1 MPTINVLD
9 KSVAELIAAGEVIE
23 RPASVIKELVE
34 NAIDAGAD
42 HVTVEIKN
50 GGITFMRVTDNGC
63 GIAFEEIPTAFL
75 RHATSKILTGSDLD
89 NICTFGF
96 RGEALASIAAVAR
109 VEMLT
114 KQSHSEYGSSY
125 KIEGGTETCHEKT
138 GCPDGTTIIIRDL
151 FYNTPARLKFLK
163 KDVSEGNTVQAVIDK
178 IALAHPEVAIK
189 FIRDNKPVRITN
201 GDGKHYSAIY
211 SVFGKQFA
219 ASLIPVD
226 YSVGNIKVCGYISSP
241 LFSRANRSM
250 QYFFVNT
257 RSIKSVICM
266 SALEEA
272 FRNSIMVGKFPACVL
287 NIDLPPSEVDVNVSP
302 SKTEVRFAYEKN
314 VFDAVY
320 YGVKNGILN
329 AENSREITIKP
340 VEKQGVGKA
349 ENLVIAEQ
357 NVISEPERPV
367 FSGERVRLSSE
378 AAPYEMK
385 QPEVIYKQERLSE
398 IPLPQPPAMKNVQ
411 VEEEP
416 EIANPFKFL
425 SKTVFEKPKAAEEK
439 PVIEPKTEAEE
450 KEEKP
455 PLMVIGELFKTYI
468 ICQCGEDMIL
478 MDKHAAH
485 ERIRFEKLKKDFYQH
500 SQLLLEPVNVQLS
513 AEEWNA
519 FTDFGEELLEM
530 GIDFVPHND
539 FVVEITSMP
548 TMLAGGDERGTIEK
562 IADILTHSNTN
573 VKGEIFDEILH
584 SMACKSAIR
593 ANEETSFEELKL
605 LAETVW
611 NDEKIRFCPHGRPI
625 ITVISKK
632 ELEKNFNRI

>member
-50 GGITFMRVTDNGC
+50 GGITYMRVTDNGC
-63 GIAFEEIPTAFL
+63 GIAHEEIPIAFL
-75 RHATSKILTGSDLD
+75 RHATSKIATGSDLD
-89 NICTFGF
+89 NINTFGF

-114 KQSHSEYGSSY
+114 KQSANEFGSSY
-125 KIEGGTETCHEKT
+125 KIEGGAETCHEKT

-151 FYNTPARLKFLK
+151 FFNTPARLKFLK
-163 KDVSEGNTVQAVIDK
+163 KDVSEGNSVQAIVDK

-226 YSVGNIKVCGYISSP
+226 YSVGNISVSGYISSP
-241 LFSRANRSM
+241 LFARANRSM

-272 FRNSIMVGKFPACVL
+272 YRNSIMVGKFPACVL
-287 NIDLPPSEVDVNVSP
+287 NINVPPNEVDVNVSP

-329 AENSREITIKP
+329 AENSREIQIKP
-340 VEKQGVGKA
+340 VEKPTAAK
-349 ENLVIAEQ
+349 EEIAAAVTLPAKE
-357 NVISEPERPV
+357 ETPV
-367 FSGERVRLSSE
+367 FIGEKVRLSSE
-378 AAPYEMK
+378 PAPYEMK
-385 QPEVIYKQERLSE
+385 QPEVLYRQEKLPE
-398 IPLPQPPAMKNVQ
+398 PPQPVPPALKNVQ

-425 SKTVFEKPKAAEEK
+425 SREIFEKPKPVQEK
-439 PVIEPKTEAEE
+439 PPVQPVEEEPEQ
-450 KEEKP
+450 EEKP
-455 PLMVIGELFKTYI
+455 PLVVIGEIFRTYI
-468 ICQCGEDMIL
+468 VCQCGDDMIL

-485 ERIRFEKLKKDFYQH
+485 ERIRFEKLKKDFSQH
-500 SQLLLEPVNVQLS
+500 SQLLLEPVNIQLS
-513 AEEWNA
+513 AEEWSA
-519 FTDFGEELLEM
+519 VTDFGEELGEM
-530 GIDFVPHND
+530 GIDFVPHNN
-539 FVVEITSMP
+539 FVIELTSMP
-548 TMLAGGDERGTIEK
+548 TMLAGGDEKGTIEK

-573 VKGEIFDEILH
+573 VKGEIFDDILH

-593 ANEETSFEELKL
+593 ANEITSFEELKL
-605 LAETVW
+605 LANQVW

-625 ITVISKK
+625 ITVIPKK

>member
-50 GGITFMRVTDNGC
+50 GGITYMRVTDNGC
-63 GIAFEEIPTAFL
+63 GIAHEEIPTAFL
-75 RHATSKILTGSDLD
+75 RHATSKIATGSDLD
-89 NICTFGF
+89 NINTFGF

-114 KQSHSEYGSSY
+114 KQSANEFGSSY
-125 KIEGGTETCHEKT
+125 KIEGGAETCHEKT
-138 GCPDGTTIIIRDL
+138 GCPNGTTIIIRDL
-151 FYNTPARLKFLK
+151 FFNTPARLKFLK
-163 KDVSEGNTVQAVIDK
+163 KDVSEGNSVQAIVDK

-226 YSVGNIKVCGYISSP
+226 YSVGNISVSGYISSP
-241 LFSRANRSM
+241 LFARANRSM

-272 FRNSIMVGKFPACVL
+272 YRNSIMVGKFPACVL
-287 NIDLPPSEVDVNVSP
+287 NINLPPNEVDVNVSP

-329 AENSREITIKP
+329 AENSREIQIKP
-340 VEKQGVGKA
+340 VEKPTSAKEEISA
-349 ENLVIAEQ
+349 AVILPAKE
-357 NVISEPERPV
+357 EKPV
-367 FSGERVRLSSE
+367 FIGERVRLSSE
-378 AAPYEMK
+378 PAPYEMK
-385 QPEVIYKQERLSE
+385 QPEVLYRQEKLAE
-398 IPLPQPPAMKNVQ
+398 PVQPVPPALKNVQ

-425 SKTVFEKPKAAEEK
+425 SREIFEKPKPVQEKPPVQPAEEK
-439 PVIEPKTEAEE
+439 PEQ
-450 KEEKP
+450 EEKP
-455 PLMVIGELFKTYI
+455 PLTVIGEIFKTYI
-468 ICQCGEDMIL
+468 VCQCGDDMIL

-485 ERIRFEKLKKDFYQH
+485 ERIRFEKLKKDFSQH
-500 SQLLLEPVNVQLS
+500 SQLLLEPVNIQLS
-513 AEEWNA
+513 AEEWSA
-519 FTDFGEELLEM
+519 VTDFSEELGEM
-530 GIDFVPHND
+530 GIDFVPHNN
-539 FVVEITSMP
+539 FVIELTSMP
-548 TMLAGGDERGTIEK
+548 TMLAGGDEKGTMEK

-573 VKGEIFDEILH
+573 VKGEIFDDILH

-593 ANEETSFEELKL
+593 ANEITSFEELKL
-605 LAETVW
+605 LANQVW
-611 NDEKIRFCPHGRPI
+611 SDEKIRFCPHGRPI

>member
-50 GGITFMRVTDNGC
+50 GGITYMRVTDNGC
-63 GIAFEEIPTAFL
+63 GIAHEEIPTAFL
-75 RHATSKILTGSDLD
+75 RHATSKIAIGSDLD
-89 NICTFGF
+89 NINTFGF

-114 KQSHSEYGSSY
+114 KQSANEFGSSY
-125 KIEGGTETCHEKT
+125 KIEGGAETCHEKT

-151 FYNTPARLKFLK
+151 FFNTPARLKFLK
-163 KDVSEGNTVQAVIDK
+163 KDVSEGNSVQAIVDK
-178 IALAHPEVAIK
+178 IALAHPEVAIR

-226 YSVGNIKVCGYISSP
+226 YSVRNISVSGYISSP
-241 LFSRANRSM
+241 LFARANRSM

-272 FRNSIMVGKFPACVL
+272 YRNSIMVGKFPACVL
-287 NIDLPPSEVDVNVSP
+287 NISLPPNEVDVNVSP

-329 AENSREITIKP
+329 AENSREIQIKP
-340 VEKQGVGKA
+340 VEKLTSAK
-349 ENLVIAEQ
+349 EE
-357 NVISEPERPV
+357 ISAAVTLPAKEEKPA
-367 FSGERVRLSSE
+367 FIGERVRLSSE
-378 AAPYEMK
+378 PAPYEMK
-385 QPEVIYKQERLSE
+385 QPEMLYRQEKLAE
-398 IPLPQPPAMKNVQ
+398 PVQLVPPALKNVQ

-425 SKTVFEKPKAAEEK
+425 SREIFEKPKPVQEK
-439 PVIEPKTEAEE
+439 PQVQPAEAEPE
-450 KEEKP
+450 QEEKP
-455 PLMVIGELFKTYI
+455 PLTVIGEIFKTYI
-468 ICQCGEDMIL
+468 VCQCGDDMIL

-485 ERIRFEKLKKDFYQH
+485 ERIRFEKLKKDFSQH
-500 SQLLLEPVNVQLS
+500 SQLLLEPVNIQLS
-513 AEEWNA
+513 AEEWSA
-519 FTDFGEELLEM
+519 VTDFGEELGEM
-530 GIDFVPHND
+530 GIDFVPHNN
-539 FVVEITSMP
+539 FVIELTSMP
-548 TMLAGGDERGTIEK
+548 TMLAGGDEKGTMEK

-573 VKGEIFDEILH
+573 VKGEIFDDILH

-593 ANEETSFEELKL
+593 ANEITSFEELKL
-605 LAETVW
+605 LANQVW

>member
-50 GGITFMRVTDNGC
+50 GGITYMRVTDNGC
-63 GIAFEEIPTAFL
+63 GIAHEEIPTAFL
-75 RHATSKILTGSDLD
+75 RHATSKIATGSDLD
-89 NICTFGF
+89 NINTFGF

-114 KQSHSEYGSSY
+114 KQSTNEFGSSY
-125 KIEGGTETCHEKT
+125 KIEGGAETCHEKT

-151 FYNTPARLKFLK
+151 FFNTPARLKFLK
-163 KDVSEGNTVQAVIDK
+163 KDVSEGNSVQAIVDK

-226 YSVGNIKVCGYISSP
+226 YSVGNISVSGYISSP
-241 LFSRANRSM
+241 LFARANRSM

-272 FRNSIMVGKFPACVL
+272 YRNSIMVGKFPACVL
-287 NIDLPPSEVDVNVSP
+287 NINVPPNEVDVNVSP

-314 VFDAVY
+314 VFDVVY

-329 AENSREITIKP
+329 AENSREIQIKP
-340 VEKQGVGKA
+340 VEKPTAAK
-349 ENLVIAEQ
+349 EEIAAAVTLPAKE
-357 NVISEPERPV
+357 ETPV
-367 FSGERVRLSSE
+367 FIGEKVRLSSE
-378 AAPYEMK
+378 PAPYEMK
-385 QPEVIYKQERLSE
+385 QPEVLYRQEKLPE
-398 IPLPQPPAMKNVQ
+398 PPQPVPPALKNVQ

-425 SKTVFEKPKAAEEK
+425 SREIFEKSKPVQEK
-439 PVIEPKTEAEE
+439 PPVQPVEEEPEQ
-450 KEEKP
+450 EEKP
-455 PLMVIGELFKTYI
+455 PLVVIGEIFRTYI
-468 ICQCGEDMIL
+468 VCQCGDDMIL

-485 ERIRFEKLKKDFYQH
+485 ERIRFEKLKKDFSQH
-500 SQLLLEPVNVQLS
+500 SQLLLEPVNIQLS
-513 AEEWNA
+513 AEEWSA
-519 FTDFGEELLEM
+519 VTDFGEELGEM
-530 GIDFVPHND
+530 GIDFVPHNN
-539 FVVEITSMP
+539 FVIELTSMP
-548 TMLAGGDERGTIEK
+548 TMLAGGDEKGTIEK

-573 VKGEIFDEILH
+573 VKGEIFDDILH

-593 ANEETSFEELKL
+593 ANEITSFEELKL
-605 LAETVW
+605 LANQVW

-625 ITVISKK
+625 ITVIPKK

>member
-50 GGITFMRVTDNGC
+50 GGITYMRVTDNGC
-63 GIAFEEIPTAFL
+63 GIAHEEIPTAFL
-75 RHATSKILTGSDLD
+75 RHATSKIATGSDLD
-89 NICTFGF
+89 NINTFGF

-114 KQSHSEYGSSY
+114 KQSANEFGSSY
-125 KIEGGTETCHEKT
+125 KIEGGAETCHEKT

-151 FYNTPARLKFLK
+151 FFNTPARLKFLK
-163 KDVSEGNTVQAVIDK
+163 KDVSEGNSVQAIVDK
-178 IALAHPEVAIK
+178 IALAHPEAAIK

-226 YSVGNIKVCGYISSP
+226 YSVGNISVSGYISSP
-241 LFSRANRSM
+241 LFARANRSM

-272 FRNSIMVGKFPACVL
+272 YRNSIMVGKFPACVL
-287 NIDLPPSEVDVNVSP
+287 NINLPPNEVDVNVSP

-329 AENSREITIKP
+329 AENSREIQIKP
-340 VEKQGVGKA
+340 VEKLTSAK
-349 ENLVIAEQ
+349 EE
-357 NVISEPERPV
+357 ISAAVTLPAKEEKPA
-367 FSGERVRLSSE
+367 FIGERVRLSSE
-378 AAPYEMK
+378 PAPYEMK
-385 QPEVIYKQERLSE
+385 QPEVLYRQEKLAE
-398 IPLPQPPAMKNVQ
+398 PVQPVPPALKNVQ

-425 SKTVFEKPKAAEEK
+425 SREIFEKPKPVQEKPPVQPAEE
-439 PVIEPKTEAEE
+439 EPEQ
-450 KEEKP
+450 EEKP
-455 PLMVIGELFKTYI
+455 PLTVIGEIFKTYI
-468 ICQCGEDMIL
+468 VCQCGDDMIL

-485 ERIRFEKLKKDFYQH
+485 ERIRFEKLKKDFSQH
-500 SQLLLEPVNVQLS
+500 SQLLLEPVNIQLS
-513 AEEWNA
+513 AEEWSA
-519 FTDFGEELLEM
+519 VTDFGEELGEM
-530 GIDFVPHND
+530 GIDFVPHNN
-539 FVVEITSMP
+539 FVIELTSMP
-548 TMLAGGDERGTIEK
+548 TMLAGGDEKGTMEK

-573 VKGEIFDEILH
+573 VKGEIFDDILH

-593 ANEETSFEELKL
+593 ANEITSFEELKL
-605 LAETVW
+605 LANQVW

>member
-50 GGITFMRVTDNGC
+50 GGITYMRVTDNGC
-63 GIAFEEIPTAFL
+63 GIAHEEIPTAFL
-75 RHATSKILTGSDLD
+75 RHATSKIATGSDLD
-89 NICTFGF
+89 NINTFGF

-114 KQSHSEYGSSY
+114 KQSANEFGSSY
-125 KIEGGTETCHEKT
+125 KIEGGAETCHEKT

-151 FYNTPARLKFLK
+151 FFNTPARLKFLK
-163 KDVSEGNTVQAVIDK
+163 KDVSEGNSVQAIVDK

-226 YSVGNIKVCGYISSP
+226 YSVGNISVSGYISSP
-241 LFSRANRSM
+241 LFARANRSM

-272 FRNSIMVGKFPACVL
+272 YRNSIMVGKFPACVL
-287 NIDLPPSEVDVNVSP
+287 NINVPPNEVDVNVSP

-329 AENSREITIKP
+329 AENSREIQIKP
-340 VEKQGVGKA
+340 VEKPTAAK
-349 ENLVIAEQ
+349 EEIAAAVTLPAKE
-357 NVISEPERPV
+357 ETPV
-367 FSGERVRLSSE
+367 FIGEKVRLSSE
-378 AAPYEMK
+378 PAPYEMK
-385 QPEVIYKQERLSE
+385 QPEVLYRQEKLPE
-398 IPLPQPPAMKNVQ
+398 PPQPVPPALKNVQ

-425 SKTVFEKPKAAEEK
+425 SREIFEKPKLVQEK
-439 PVIEPKTEAEE
+439 PPVQPVEEEPEQ
-450 KEEKP
+450 EEKP
-455 PLMVIGELFKTYI
+455 PLVVIGEIFRTYI
-468 ICQCGEDMIL
+468 VCQCGDDMIL

-485 ERIRFEKLKKDFYQH
+485 ERIRFEKLKKDFSQH
-500 SQLLLEPVNVQLS
+500 SQLLLEPVNIQLS

-519 FTDFGEELLEM
+519 VTDFGEELGEM
-530 GIDFVPHND
+530 GIDFVPHNN
-539 FVVEITSMP
+539 FVIELTSMP
-548 TMLAGGDERGTIEK
+548 TMLAGGDEKDTIEK

-573 VKGEIFDEILH
+573 VKGEIFDDILH

-593 ANEETSFEELKL
+593 ANEITSFEELKL
-605 LAETVW
+605 LANQVW

-625 ITVISKK
+625 ITVIPKK

>member
-50 GGITFMRVTDNGC
+50 GGITYMRVTDNGC
-63 GIAFEEIPTAFL
+63 GIAHEEIPTAFL
-75 RHATSKILTGSDLD
+75 RHATSKIATGSDLD
-89 NICTFGF
+89 NINTFGF

-114 KQSHSEYGSSY
+114 KQSANEFGSSY
-125 KIEGGTETCHEKT
+125 KIEGGAETCHEKT
-138 GCPDGTTIIIRDL
+138 GCPNGTTIIIRDL
-151 FYNTPARLKFLK
+151 FFNTPARLKFLK
-163 KDVSEGNTVQAVIDK
+163 KDVSEGNSVQAIVDK

-226 YSVGNIKVCGYISSP
+226 YSVGNISVSGYISSP
-241 LFSRANRSM
+241 LFARANRSM

-272 FRNSIMVGKFPACVL
+272 YRNSIMVGKFPACVL
-287 NIDLPPSEVDVNVSP
+287 NINLPPNEVDVNVSP

-329 AENSREITIKP
+329 AENSREIQIKP
-340 VEKQGVGKA
+340 VEKPTSAK
-349 ENLVIAEQ
+349 EE
-357 NVISEPERPV
+357 ISAAVALPAKEEKPV
-367 FSGERVRLSSE
+367 FIGERVRLSSE
-378 AAPYEMK
+378 PAPYEMK
-385 QPEVIYKQERLSE
+385 QPEVLYRQEKLAE
-398 IPLPQPPAMKNVQ
+398 PVQPVPPALKNVQ

-425 SKTVFEKPKAAEEK
+425 SREIFEKPKPVQEK
-439 PVIEPKTEAEE
+439 PPVQPVEEEPEQ
-450 KEEKP
+450 EEKP
-455 PLMVIGELFKTYI
+455 PLTVIGEIFKTYI
-468 ICQCGEDMIL
+468 VCQCGDDMIL

-485 ERIRFEKLKKDFYQH
+485 ERIRFEKLKKDFSQH
-500 SQLLLEPVNVQLS
+500 SQLLLEPVNIQLS
-513 AEEWNA
+513 AEEWSA
-519 FTDFGEELLEM
+519 VTDFGEELGEM
-530 GIDFVPHND
+530 GIDFVPHNN
-539 FVVEITSMP
+539 FVIELTSMP
-548 TMLAGGDERGTIEK
+548 TMLAGGDEKGTMEK

-573 VKGEIFDEILH
+573 VKGEIFDDILH

-593 ANEETSFEELKL
+593 ANEITSFEELKL
-605 LAETVW
+605 LANQVW

>member
-50 GGITFMRVTDNGC
+50 GGITYMRVTDNGC
-63 GIAFEEIPTAFL
+63 GIAHEEIPTAFL
-75 RHATSKILTGSDLD
+75 RHATSKIATGSDLD
-89 NICTFGF
+89 NINTFGF

-109 VEMLT
+109 VELLT
-114 KQSHSEYGSSY
+114 KQSANEFGSSY
-125 KIEGGTETCHEKT
+125 KIEGGAETCHEKT

-151 FYNTPARLKFLK
+151 FFNTPARLKFLK
-163 KDVSEGNTVQAVIDK
+163 KDVSEGNSVQAIVDK

-226 YSVGNIKVCGYISSP
+226 YSVGNISVSGYISSP
-241 LFSRANRSM
+241 LFARANRSM

-272 FRNSIMVGKFPACVL
+272 YRNSIMVGKFPACVL
-287 NIDLPPSEVDVNVSP
+287 NINVPPNEVDVNVSP

-329 AENSREITIKP
+329 AENSREIQIKP
-340 VEKQGVGKA
+340 VEKPTAAKEETAAAVTLPAK
-349 ENLVIAEQ
+349 EET
-357 NVISEPERPV
+357 PV
-367 FSGERVRLSSE
+367 FIGEKVRLSSE
-378 AAPYEMK
+378 PAPYEMK
-385 QPEVIYKQERLSE
+385 QPEVLYRQEKLPE
-398 IPLPQPPAMKNVQ
+398 PPQPVPPALKNVQ

-425 SKTVFEKPKAAEEK
+425 SREIFEKPKPVQEK
-439 PVIEPKTEAEE
+439 PPVQPVEEEPEQ
-450 KEEKP
+450 EEKP
-455 PLMVIGELFKTYI
+455 PLVVIGEIFRTYI
-468 ICQCGEDMIL
+468 VCQCGDDMIL

-485 ERIRFEKLKKDFYQH
+485 ERIRFEKLKKDFSQH
-500 SQLLLEPVNVQLS
+500 SQLLLEPVNIQLS
-513 AEEWNA
+513 AEEWSA
-519 FTDFGEELLEM
+519 VTDFGEELGEM
-530 GIDFVPHND
+530 GIDFVPHNN
-539 FVVEITSMP
+539 FVIELTSMP
-548 TMLAGGDERGTIEK
+548 TMLAGGDEKGTIEK

-573 VKGEIFDEILH
+573 VKGEIFDDILH

-593 ANEETSFEELKL
+593 ANEITSFEELKL
-605 LAETVW
+605 LANQVW

-625 ITVISKK
+625 ITVIPKK

>member
-50 GGITFMRVTDNGC
+50 GGITYMRVTDNGC
-63 GIAFEEIPTAFL
+63 GIAHEEIPTAFL
-75 RHATSKILTGSDLD
+75 RHATSKIATGSDLD
-89 NICTFGF
+89 NINTFGF

-114 KQSHSEYGSSY
+114 KQSANEFGSSY
-125 KIEGGTETCHEKT
+125 KIEGGAETCHEKT

-151 FYNTPARLKFLK
+151 FFNTPARLKFLK
-163 KDVSEGNTVQAVIDK
+163 KDVSEGNSVQAIVDK

-226 YSVGNIKVCGYISSP
+226 YSVGNISVSGYISSP
-241 LFSRANRSM
+241 LFARANRSM

-272 FRNSIMVGKFPACVL
+272 YRNSIMVGKFPACVL
-287 NIDLPPSEVDVNVSP
+287 NINLPPNEVDVNVSP

-329 AENSREITIKP
+329 AENSREIQIKP
-340 VEKQGVGKA
+340 VEKLTSAK
-349 ENLVIAEQ
+349 EE
-357 NVISEPERPV
+357 ISAAVTLPAKEEKPA
-367 FSGERVRLSSE
+367 FIGERVRLSSE
-378 AAPYEMK
+378 PAPYEMK
-385 QPEVIYKQERLSE
+385 QPEMLYRQEKLTE
-398 IPLPQPPAMKNVQ
+398 PVQLVPPALKNVQ

-425 SKTVFEKPKAAEEK
+425 SREIFEKPKPVQEKPPVQPAEAEPEQEEK
-439 PVIEPKTEAEE
+439 PSLT
-450 KEEKP
+450 
-455 PLMVIGELFKTYI
+455 VIGEIFKTYI
-468 ICQCGEDMIL
+468 VCQCGDDMIL

-485 ERIRFEKLKKDFYQH
+485 ERIRFEKLKKDFSQH
-500 SQLLLEPVNVQLS
+500 SQLLLEPVDIQLS
-513 AEEWNA
+513 AEEWSA
-519 FTDFGEELLEM
+519 VTDFGEELGEM
-530 GIDFVPHND
+530 GIDFVPHNN
-539 FVVEITSMP
+539 FVIELTSMP
-548 TMLAGGDERGTIEK
+548 TMLAGGDEKGTMEK

-573 VKGEIFDEILH
+573 VKGEIFDDILH

-593 ANEETSFEELKL
+593 ANEITSFEELKL
-605 LAETVW
+605 LANQVW

>member
-50 GGITFMRVTDNGC
+50 GGITYMRVTDNGC
-63 GIAFEEIPTAFL
+63 GIAHEEIPTAFL
-75 RHATSKILTGSDLD
+75 RHATSKIATGSDLD
-89 NICTFGF
+89 NINTFGF

-114 KQSHSEYGSSY
+114 KQSANEFGSSY
-125 KIEGGTETCHEKT
+125 KIEGGAETCHEKT

-151 FYNTPARLKFLK
+151 FFNTPARLKFLK
-163 KDVSEGNTVQAVIDK
+163 KDVSEGNSVQAIVDK

-226 YSVGNIKVCGYISSP
+226 YSVGNISVSGYISSP
-241 LFSRANRSM
+241 LFARANRSM

-272 FRNSIMVGKFPACVL
+272 YRNSIMVGKFPACVL
-287 NIDLPPSEVDVNVSP
+287 NINVPPNEVDVNVSP

-314 VFDAVY
+314 IFDAVY

-329 AENSREITIKP
+329 AENSREIQIKP
-340 VEKQGVGKA
+340 VEKLTAAK
-349 ENLVIAEQ
+349 EEIAAAVTLPAKE
-357 NVISEPERPV
+357 ETPV
-367 FSGERVRLSSE
+367 FIGEKVRLSSE
-378 AAPYEMK
+378 PAPYEMK
-385 QPEVIYKQERLSE
+385 QPEVLYRQEKLPE
-398 IPLPQPPAMKNVQ
+398 PPQPVPPALKNVQ

-425 SKTVFEKPKAAEEK
+425 SREIFEKPKPVQEK
-439 PVIEPKTEAEE
+439 PSAQPVEE
-450 KEEKP
+450 ELEQEEKP
-455 PLMVIGELFKTYI
+455 PLVVIGEIFRTYI
-468 ICQCGEDMIL
+468 ICQCGDDMIL

-485 ERIRFEKLKKDFYQH
+485 ERIRFEKLKKDFSQH
-500 SQLLLEPVNVQLS
+500 SQLLLEPVNIQLS
-513 AEEWNA
+513 AEEWSA
-519 FTDFGEELLEM
+519 VTDFGEELGEM
-530 GIDFVPHND
+530 GIDFVPHNN
-539 FVVEITSMP
+539 FVIELTSMP
-548 TMLAGGDERGTIEK
+548 TMLAGGDEKGTIEK

-573 VKGEIFDEILH
+573 VKGEIFDDILH

-593 ANEETSFEELKL
+593 ANEITSFEELKL
-605 LAETVW
+605 LANQVW

-625 ITVISKK
+625 ITVIPKK

>member
-50 GGITFMRVTDNGC
+50 GGITYMRVTDNGC
-63 GIAFEEIPTAFL
+63 GIAHEEIPTAFL
-75 RHATSKILTGSDLD
+75 RHATSKIATGSDLD
-89 NICTFGF
+89 NINTFGF

-114 KQSHSEYGSSY
+114 KQSANEFGSSY
-125 KIEGGTETCHEKT
+125 KIEGGAETCHEKT
-138 GCPDGTTIIIRDL
+138 GCPNGTTIIIRDL
-151 FYNTPARLKFLK
+151 FFNTPARLKFLK
-163 KDVSEGNTVQAVIDK
+163 KDVSEGNSVQAIVDK

-226 YSVGNIKVCGYISSP
+226 YSVGNISVSGYISSP
-241 LFSRANRSM
+241 LFARANRSM

-272 FRNSIMVGKFPACVL
+272 YRNSIMVGKFPACVL
-287 NIDLPPSEVDVNVSP
+287 NINLPPNEVDVNVSP

-329 AENSREITIKP
+329 AENSREIQIKP
-340 VEKQGVGKA
+340 VEKPTSAK
-349 ENLVIAEQ
+349 EE
-357 NVISEPERPV
+357 ISAAVTLPAKEEKPA
-367 FSGERVRLSSE
+367 FIGERVRLSSE
-378 AAPYEMK
+378 PAPYEMK
-385 QPEVIYKQERLSE
+385 QPEVLYRQEKLAE
-398 IPLPQPPAMKNVQ
+398 PVQPVPPALKKVQ

-425 SKTVFEKPKAAEEK
+425 SREIFEKPKPVQEKPPVQPAEE
-439 PVIEPKTEAEE
+439 EPEQ
-450 KEEKP
+450 EEKP
-455 PLMVIGELFKTYI
+455 PLTVIGEIFKTYI
-468 ICQCGEDMIL
+468 VCQCGDDMIL

-485 ERIRFEKLKKDFYQH
+485 ERIRFEKLKKDFSQH
-500 SQLLLEPVNVQLS
+500 SQLLLEPVNIQLS
-513 AEEWNA
+513 AEEWSA
-519 FTDFGEELLEM
+519 VTDFGEELGEM
-530 GIDFVPHND
+530 GIDFVPHNN
-539 FVVEITSMP
+539 FVIELTSMP
-548 TMLAGGDERGTIEK
+548 TMLAGGDEKGTMEK

-573 VKGEIFDEILH
+573 VKGEIFDDILH

-593 ANEETSFEELKL
+593 ANEITSFEELKL
-605 LAETVW
+605 LANQVW

>member
-50 GGITFMRVTDNGC
+50 GGITYMRVTDNGC
-63 GIAFEEIPTAFL
+63 GIAHEEIPTAFL
-75 RHATSKILTGSDLD
+75 RHATSKIATGSDLD
-89 NICTFGF
+89 NINTFGF

-114 KQSHSEYGSSY
+114 KQSANEFGSSY
-125 KIEGGTETCHEKT
+125 KIEGGAEACHEKT

-151 FYNTPARLKFLK
+151 FFNTPARLKFLK
-163 KDVSEGNTVQAVIDK
+163 KDVSEGNSVQAIVDK

-226 YSVGNIKVCGYISSP
+226 YSVGNISVSGYISSP
-241 LFSRANRSM
+241 LFARANRSM

-272 FRNSIMVGKFPACVL
+272 YRNSIMVGKFPACVL
-287 NIDLPPSEVDVNVSP
+287 NINLPPNEVDVNVSP

-329 AENSREITIKP
+329 AENSREIQIKP
-340 VEKQGVGKA
+340 VEKHTSAK
-349 ENLVIAEQ
+349 EE
-357 NVISEPERPV
+357 ISAAVTLPAKEEKPA
-367 FSGERVRLSSE
+367 FIGERVRLSSE
-378 AAPYEMK
+378 PAPYEMK
-385 QPEVIYKQERLSE
+385 QPEVLYRQEKLAE
-398 IPLPQPPAMKNVQ
+398 PVQPVPPALKNVQ

-425 SKTVFEKPKAAEEK
+425 SREIFEKPKPVQEKPPVQPAEE
-439 PVIEPKTEAEE
+439 EPEQ
-450 KEEKP
+450 EEKP
-455 PLMVIGELFKTYI
+455 PLTVIGEIFKTYI
-468 ICQCGEDMIL
+468 VCQCGDDMIL

-485 ERIRFEKLKKDFYQH
+485 ERIRFEKLKKDFSQH
-500 SQLLLEPVNVQLS
+500 SQLLLEPVNIQLS
-513 AEEWNA
+513 AEEWSA
-519 FTDFGEELLEM
+519 VTDFGEELGEM
-530 GIDFVPHND
+530 GIDFVPHNN
-539 FVVEITSMP
+539 FVIELTSMP
-548 TMLAGGDERGTIEK
+548 TMLAGGDEKGTMEK

-573 VKGEIFDEILH
+573 VKGEIFDDILH

-593 ANEETSFEELKL
+593 ANEITSFEELKL
-605 LAETVW
+605 LANQVW
-611 NDEKIRFCPHGRPI
+611 SDEKIRFCPHGRPI

>member
-50 GGITFMRVTDNGC
+50 GGITYMRVTDNGC
-63 GIAFEEIPTAFL
+63 GIAHEEIPTAFL
-75 RHATSKILTGSDLD
+75 RHATSKIATGSDLD
-89 NICTFGF
+89 NINTFGF

-114 KQSHSEYGSSY
+114 KQSANEFGSSY
-125 KIEGGTETCHEKT
+125 KIEGGAETCHEKT

-151 FYNTPARLKFLK
+151 FFNTPARLKFLK
-163 KDVSEGNTVQAVIDK
+163 KDVSEGNSVQAIVDK

-226 YSVGNIKVCGYISSP
+226 YSVGNISVSGYISSP
-241 LFSRANRSM
+241 LFARANRSM

-272 FRNSIMVGKFPACVL
+272 YRNSIMVGKFPACVL
-287 NIDLPPSEVDVNVSP
+287 NISLPPNEVDVNVSP

-329 AENSREITIKP
+329 AENSREIQIKP
-340 VEKQGVGKA
+340 VEKLTSAK
-349 ENLVIAEQ
+349 EE
-357 NVISEPERPV
+357 ISAAVTLPAKEEKPA
-367 FSGERVRLSSE
+367 FIGERVRLSSE
-378 AAPYEMK
+378 PAPYEMK
-385 QPEVIYKQERLSE
+385 QPEVLYRQEKLAE
-398 IPLPQPPAMKNVQ
+398 PVQPVPPALKNVQ

-425 SKTVFEKPKAAEEK
+425 SREIFEKPKPVQEKPPVQPAEEEPEQEEK
-439 PVIEPKTEAEE
+439 PSLT
-450 KEEKP
+450 
-455 PLMVIGELFKTYI
+455 VIGEIFKTYI
-468 ICQCGEDMIL
+468 VCQCGDDMIL

-485 ERIRFEKLKKDFYQH
+485 ERIRFEKLKKDFSQH
-500 SQLLLEPVNVQLS
+500 SQLLLEPVNIQLS
-513 AEEWNA
+513 AEEWSA
-519 FTDFGEELLEM
+519 VTDFGEELGEM
-530 GIDFVPHND
+530 GIDFVPHNN
-539 FVVEITSMP
+539 FVIELTSMP
-548 TMLAGGDERGTIEK
+548 TMLAGGDEKGTMEK

-573 VKGEIFDEILH
+573 VKGEIFDDILH

-593 ANEETSFEELKL
+593 ANEITSFEELKL
-605 LAETVW
+605 LANQVW

>member
-50 GGITFMRVTDNGC
+50 GGITYMRVTDNGC
-63 GIAFEEIPTAFL
+63 GIAHEEIPTAFL
-75 RHATSKILTGSDLD
+75 RHATSKIATGSDLD
-89 NICTFGF
+89 NINTFGF

-114 KQSHSEYGSSY
+114 KQSANEFGSSY
-125 KIEGGTETCHEKT
+125 KIEGGAETCHEKT

-151 FYNTPARLKFLK
+151 FFNTPARLKFLK
-163 KDVSEGNTVQAVIDK
+163 KDVSEGNSVQAIVDK

-226 YSVGNIKVCGYISSP
+226 YSVGNISVSGYISSP
-241 LFSRANRSM
+241 LFARANRSM

-272 FRNSIMVGKFPACVL
+272 YRNSIMVGKFPACVL
-287 NIDLPPSEVDVNVSP
+287 NINLPPNEVDVNVSP

-329 AENSREITIKP
+329 AENSREIQIKP
-340 VEKQGVGKA
+340 VEKPTSAK
-349 ENLVIAEQ
+349 EE
-357 NVISEPERPV
+357 ISAAVTLPV
-367 FSGERVRLSSE
+367 KEEKPAFIGERVRLSSE
-378 AAPYEMK
+378 PAPYEMK
-385 QPEVIYKQERLSE
+385 QPEVLYRQEKLAE
-398 IPLPQPPAMKNVQ
+398 PVQPVPPALKNIQ

-425 SKTVFEKPKAAEEK
+425 SREIFEKPKPVQEKTPVQPAEE
-439 PVIEPKTEAEE
+439 EPEQ
-450 KEEKP
+450 EEKP
-455 PLMVIGELFKTYI
+455 PLTVIGEIFKTYI
-468 ICQCGEDMIL
+468 VCQCGDDMIL

-485 ERIRFEKLKKDFYQH
+485 ERIRFEKLKKDFSQH
-500 SQLLLEPVNVQLS
+500 SQLLLEPVNIQLS
-513 AEEWNA
+513 AEEWSA
-519 FTDFGEELLEM
+519 VTDFGEELGEM
-530 GIDFVPHND
+530 GIDFVPHNN
-539 FVVEITSMP
+539 FVIELTSMP
-548 TMLAGGDERGTIEK
+548 TMLAGGDEKGTMEK

-573 VKGEIFDEILH
+573 VKGEIFDDILH

-593 ANEETSFEELKL
+593 ANEITSFEELRL
-605 LAETVW
+605 LANQVW

>member
-50 GGITFMRVTDNGC
+50 GGITYMRVTDNGC
-63 GIAFEEIPTAFL
+63 GIAHEEIPTAFL
-75 RHATSKILTGSDLD
+75 RHATSKIAIGSDLD
-89 NICTFGF
+89 NINTFGF

-114 KQSHSEYGSSY
+114 KQSANEFGSSY
-125 KIEGGTETCHEKT
+125 KIEGGAETCHEKT

-151 FYNTPARLKFLK
+151 FFNTPARLKFLK
-163 KDVSEGNTVQAVIDK
+163 KDVSEGNSVQAIVDK

-226 YSVGNIKVCGYISSP
+226 YSVGNISVSGYISSP
-241 LFSRANRSM
+241 LFARANRSM

-272 FRNSIMVGKFPACVL
+272 YRNSIMVGKFPACVL
-287 NIDLPPSEVDVNVSP
+287 NINLPPNEVDVNVSP

-329 AENSREITIKP
+329 AENSREIQIKP
-340 VEKQGVGKA
+340 VEKPTSAK
-349 ENLVIAEQ
+349 EE
-357 NVISEPERPV
+357 ISTAVTLPAKEEKPA
-367 FSGERVRLSSE
+367 FIGERVRLSSE
-378 AAPYEMK
+378 PAPYEMK
-385 QPEVIYKQERLSE
+385 QPEVLYRQEKLAE
-398 IPLPQPPAMKNVQ
+398 PVQPVPPALKNVQ

-425 SKTVFEKPKAAEEK
+425 SREIFEKPKPVQEKPPVQPAEE
-439 PVIEPKTEAEE
+439 EPEQ
-450 KEEKP
+450 EEKP
-455 PLMVIGELFKTYI
+455 PLTVIGEIFKTYI
-468 ICQCGEDMIL
+468 VCQCGDDMIL

-485 ERIRFEKLKKDFYQH
+485 ERIRFEKLKKDFSQH
-500 SQLLLEPVNVQLS
+500 SQLLLEPVNIQLS
-513 AEEWNA
+513 AEEWSA
-519 FTDFGEELLEM
+519 VTDFSEELGEM
-530 GIDFVPHND
+530 GIDFVPHNN
-539 FVVEITSMP
+539 FVIELTSMP
-548 TMLAGGDERGTIEK
+548 TMLAGGDEKGTMEK

-573 VKGEIFDEILH
+573 VKGEIFDDILH

-593 ANEETSFEELKL
+593 ANEITSFEELKL
-605 LAETVW
+605 LANQVW
-611 NDEKIRFCPHGRPI
+611 SDEKIRFCPHGRPI

>member
-50 GGITFMRVTDNGC
+50 GGITYMRVTDNGC
-63 GIAFEEIPTAFL
+63 GIAHEEIPTAFL
-75 RHATSKILTGSDLD
+75 RHATSKIATGSDLD
-89 NICTFGF
+89 NINTFGF

-114 KQSHSEYGSSY
+114 KQSANEFGSSY
-125 KIEGGTETCHEKT
+125 KIEGGAETCHEKT

-151 FYNTPARLKFLK
+151 FFNTPARLKFLK
-163 KDVSEGNTVQAVIDK
+163 KDVSEGNSVQAIVDK

-226 YSVGNIKVCGYISSP
+226 YSVGNISVSGYISSP
-241 LFSRANRSM
+241 LFARANRSM

-272 FRNSIMVGKFPACVL
+272 YRNSIMVGKFPACVL
-287 NIDLPPSEVDVNVSP
+287 NINLPPNEVDVNVSP

-329 AENSREITIKP
+329 AENSREIQIKP
-340 VEKQGVGKA
+340 VEKPTSAK
-349 ENLVIAEQ
+349 EE
-357 NVISEPERPV
+357 ISAAVTLPAKEEKPA
-367 FSGERVRLSSE
+367 FIGERVRLSSE
-378 AAPYEMK
+378 PAPYEMK
-385 QPEVIYKQERLSE
+385 QPEVLYRQEKLAE
-398 IPLPQPPAMKNVQ
+398 PVQPVPPALKNVQ

-425 SKTVFEKPKAAEEK
+425 SREIFEKPKPVQEKPPVQPAEE
-439 PVIEPKTEAEE
+439 EPEQ
-450 KEEKP
+450 EEKP
-455 PLMVIGELFKTYI
+455 PLTVIGEIFKTYI
-468 ICQCGEDMIL
+468 VCQCGDDMIL

-485 ERIRFEKLKKDFYQH
+485 ERIRFEKLKNDFSQH
-500 SQLLLEPVNVQLS
+500 SQLLLEPVNIQLS
-513 AEEWNA
+513 AEEWSA
-519 FTDFGEELLEM
+519 VTDFGEELGEM
-530 GIDFVPHND
+530 GVDFVPHNN
-539 FVVEITSMP
+539 FVIELTSMP
-548 TMLAGGDERGTIEK
+548 TMLAGGDEKGTMEK

-573 VKGEIFDEILH
+573 VKGEIFDDILH

-593 ANEETSFEELKL
+593 ANEITSFEELKL
-605 LAETVW
+605 LANQVW

>member
-50 GGITFMRVTDNGC
+50 GGITYMRVTDNGC
-63 GIAFEEIPTAFL
+63 GIAHEEIPTAFL
-75 RHATSKILTGSDLD
+75 RHATSKIATGSDLD
-89 NICTFGF
+89 NINTFGF
-96 RGEALASIAAVAR
+96 RGEALASIAAVAK

-114 KQSHSEYGSSY
+114 KQSANEFGSSY
-125 KIEGGTETCHEKT
+125 KIEGGAETCHEKT

-151 FYNTPARLKFLK
+151 FFNTPARLKFLK
-163 KDVSEGNTVQAVIDK
+163 KDVSEGNSVQAIVDK

-226 YSVGNIKVCGYISSP
+226 YSVGNISVSGYISSP
-241 LFSRANRSM
+241 LFARANRSM

-272 FRNSIMVGKFPACVL
+272 YRNSIMVGKFPACVL
-287 NIDLPPSEVDVNVSP
+287 NINLPPNEVDVNVSP

-329 AENSREITIKP
+329 AENSREIQIKP
-340 VEKQGVGKA
+340 VKKPTSAKE
-349 ENLVIAEQ
+349 E
-357 NVISEPERPV
+357 ISAAVTLPAKEESPA
-367 FSGERVRLSSE
+367 FIGERVRLSSE
-378 AAPYEMK
+378 PAPYEMK
-385 QPEVIYKQERLSE
+385 QPEVLYRQEKLAE
-398 IPLPQPPAMKNVQ
+398 PVQPVPPALKNVQ

-425 SKTVFEKPKAAEEK
+425 SREIFEKPKPVQEKPPVQPAEE
-439 PVIEPKTEAEE
+439 EPEQ
-450 KEEKP
+450 EEKP
-455 PLMVIGELFKTYI
+455 PLTVIGEIFKTYI
-468 ICQCGEDMIL
+468 VCQCGDDMIL

-485 ERIRFEKLKKDFYQH
+485 ERIRFEKLKKDFSQH
-500 SQLLLEPVNVQLS
+500 SQLLLEPVNIQLS
-513 AEEWNA
+513 AEEWSA
-519 FTDFGEELLEM
+519 VTDFSEELGEM
-530 GIDFVPHND
+530 GIDFVPHNN
-539 FVVEITSMP
+539 FVIELTSMP
-548 TMLAGGDERGTIEK
+548 TMLAGGDEKGTMEK
-562 IADILTHSNTN
+562 IADILIHSNTN
-573 VKGEIFDEILH
+573 VKGEIFDDILH

-593 ANEETSFEELKL
+593 ANEITSFEELKL
-605 LAETVW
+605 LANQVW

>member
-50 GGITFMRVTDNGC
+50 GGITYMRVTDNGC
-63 GIAFEEIPTAFL
+63 GIAHEEIPTAFL
-75 RHATSKILTGSDLD
+75 RHATSKIATGSDLD
-89 NICTFGF
+89 NINTFGF

-114 KQSHSEYGSSY
+114 KQSANEFGSSY
-125 KIEGGTETCHEKT
+125 KIEGGAETCHEKT

-151 FYNTPARLKFLK
+151 FFNTPARLKFLK
-163 KDVSEGNTVQAVIDK
+163 KDVSEGNSVQAIVDK

-226 YSVGNIKVCGYISSP
+226 YSVGNISVSGYISSP
-241 LFSRANRSM
+241 LFARANRSM

-272 FRNSIMVGKFPACVL
+272 YRNSIMVGKFPACVL
-287 NIDLPPSEVDVNVSP
+287 NINLPPNEMDVNVSP

-329 AENSREITIKP
+329 AENSREIQIKP
-340 VEKQGVGKA
+340 VEKPTSAK
-349 ENLVIAEQ
+349 EE
-357 NVISEPERPV
+357 ISAAVTLPAKEEKPA
-367 FSGERVRLSSE
+367 FIGERVRLSSE
-378 AAPYEMK
+378 PAPYEMK
-385 QPEVIYKQERLSE
+385 QPEVLYRQEKLAE
-398 IPLPQPPAMKNVQ
+398 PVQPVPPALKNVQ

-425 SKTVFEKPKAAEEK
+425 SREIFEKPKPVQEKPPVQPAEE
-439 PVIEPKTEAEE
+439 EPEQ
-450 KEEKP
+450 EEKP
-455 PLMVIGELFKTYI
+455 PLTVIGEIFKTYI
-468 ICQCGEDMIL
+468 VCQCGDDMIL

-485 ERIRFEKLKKDFYQH
+485 ERIRFEKLKKDFSQH
-500 SQLLLEPVNVQLS
+500 SQLLLEPVNIQLS
-513 AEEWNA
+513 AEEWSA
-519 FTDFGEELLEM
+519 VTDFSEELGEM
-530 GIDFVPHND
+530 GIDFVPHNN
-539 FVVEITSMP
+539 FVIELTSMP
-548 TMLAGGDERGTIEK
+548 TMLAGGDEKGTMEK

-573 VKGEIFDEILH
+573 VKGEIFDDILH

-593 ANEETSFEELKL
+593 ANEITSFEELKL
-605 LAETVW
+605 LANQVW

>member
-42 HVTVEIKN
+42 RVTVEIKN
-50 GGITFMRVTDNGC
+50 GGITYMRVTDNGC
-63 GIAFEEIPTAFL
+63 GIAHEEIPTAFL
-75 RHATSKILTGSDLD
+75 RHATSKIATGSDLD
-89 NICTFGF
+89 NINTFGF

-114 KQSHSEYGSSY
+114 KQSANEFGSSY
-125 KIEGGTETCHEKT
+125 KIEGGAETCHEKT

-151 FYNTPARLKFLK
+151 FFNTPARLKFLK
-163 KDVSEGNTVQAVIDK
+163 KDVSEGNSVQAIVDK

-226 YSVGNIKVCGYISSP
+226 YSVGNISVSGYISSP
-241 LFSRANRSM
+241 LFARANRSM

-272 FRNSIMVGKFPACVL
+272 YRNSIMVGKFPACVL
-287 NIDLPPSEVDVNVSP
+287 NINLPPNEVDVNVSP

-329 AENSREITIKP
+329 AENSREIQIKP
-340 VEKQGVGKA
+340 VEKPSSAK
-349 ENLVIAEQ
+349 EE
-357 NVISEPERPV
+357 ISAAVTLPAKEEKPA
-367 FSGERVRLSSE
+367 FIGERVRLSSE
-378 AAPYEMK
+378 PAPYEMK
-385 QPEVIYKQERLSE
+385 QPEVLYRQEKLAE
-398 IPLPQPPAMKNVQ
+398 PVQPVPPALKNVQ

-425 SKTVFEKPKAAEEK
+425 SREIFEKPKPVQEKPPVQPAEE
-439 PVIEPKTEAEE
+439 EPEQ
-450 KEEKP
+450 EEKP
-455 PLMVIGELFKTYI
+455 PLTVIGEIFKTYI
-468 ICQCGEDMIL
+468 VCQCGDDMIL

-485 ERIRFEKLKKDFYQH
+485 ERIRFEKLKKDFSQH
-500 SQLLLEPVNVQLS
+500 SQLLLEPVNIQLS
-513 AEEWNA
+513 AEEWSA
-519 FTDFGEELLEM
+519 VTDFGEELGEM
-530 GIDFVPHND
+530 GIDFVPHNN
-539 FVVEITSMP
+539 FVIELTSMP
-548 TMLAGGDERGTIEK
+548 TMLAGGDEKGTMEK

-573 VKGEIFDEILH
+573 VKGEIFDDILH

-593 ANEETSFEELKL
+593 ANEITSFEELKL
-605 LAETVW
+605 LANQVW

>member
-50 GGITFMRVTDNGC
+50 GGITYMRVTDNGC
-63 GIAFEEIPTAFL
+63 GIAYEEIPTAFL
-75 RHATSKILTGSDLD
+75 RHATSKIATGSDLD
-89 NICTFGF
+89 NINTFGF

-114 KQSHSEYGSSY
+114 KQSANEFGSSY
-125 KIEGGTETCHEKT
+125 KIEGGAETCHEKT
-138 GCPDGTTIIIRDL
+138 GCPNGTTIIIRDL
-151 FYNTPARLKFLK
+151 FFNTPARLKFLK
-163 KDVSEGNTVQAVIDK
+163 KDVSEGNSVQAIVDK

-211 SVFGKQFA
+211 SVFGRQFA

-226 YSVGNIKVCGYISSP
+226 YSVGNISVSGYISSP
-241 LFSRANRSM
+241 LFARANRSM

-272 FRNSIMVGKFPACVL
+272 YRNSIMVGKFPACVL
-287 NIDLPPSEVDVNVSP
+287 NINLPPNEVDVNVSP

-329 AENSREITIKP
+329 AENSREIQIKP
-340 VEKQGVGKA
+340 VEKPTSAK
-349 ENLVIAEQ
+349 EE
-357 NVISEPERPV
+357 ISAAVTLPAKEEKPA
-367 FSGERVRLSSE
+367 FIGERVRLSSE
-378 AAPYEMK
+378 PAPYEMK
-385 QPEVIYKQERLSE
+385 QPEVLYRQEKLAE
-398 IPLPQPPAMKNVQ
+398 PVQPVPPALKNVQ

-425 SKTVFEKPKAAEEK
+425 SREIFEKPKPVQEKPPVQPAEE
-439 PVIEPKTEAEE
+439 EPEQ
-450 KEEKP
+450 EEKP
-455 PLMVIGELFKTYI
+455 PLTVIGEIFKTYI
-468 ICQCGEDMIL
+468 VCQCGDDMIL

-485 ERIRFEKLKKDFYQH
+485 ERIRFEKLKKDFSQH
-500 SQLLLEPVNVQLS
+500 SQLLLEPVNIQLS
-513 AEEWNA
+513 AEEWSA
-519 FTDFGEELLEM
+519 VTDFGEELGEM
-530 GIDFVPHND
+530 GIDFVPHNN
-539 FVVEITSMP
+539 FVIELTSMP
-548 TMLAGGDERGTIEK
+548 TMLAGGDEKGTMEK

-573 VKGEIFDEILH
+573 VKGEIFDDILH

-593 ANEETSFEELKL
+593 ANEITSFEELKL
-605 LAETVW
+605 LANQVW

>member
-50 GGITFMRVTDNGC
+50 GGITYMRVTDNGC
-63 GIAFEEIPTAFL
+63 GIAHEEIPTAFL
-75 RHATSKILTGSDLD
+75 RHATSKIATGSDLD
-89 NICTFGF
+89 NINTFGF

-114 KQSHSEYGSSY
+114 KQSANEFGSSY
-125 KIEGGTETCHEKT
+125 KIEGGAETCHEKT

-151 FYNTPARLKFLK
+151 FFNTPARLKFLK
-163 KDVSEGNTVQAVIDK
+163 KDVSEGNSVQAIVDK

-226 YSVGNIKVCGYISSP
+226 YSVGNISVSGYISSP
-241 LFSRANRSM
+241 LFARANRSM

-272 FRNSIMVGKFPACVL
+272 YRNSIMVGKFPACVL
-287 NIDLPPSEVDVNVSP
+287 NIKLPPNEVDVNVSP

-329 AENSREITIKP
+329 AENSREIQIKP
-340 VEKQGVGKA
+340 VEKLTSAK
-349 ENLVIAEQ
+349 EE
-357 NVISEPERPV
+357 ISAAVTLPAKEEKPA
-367 FSGERVRLSSE
+367 FIGERVRLSSE
-378 AAPYEMK
+378 PAPYEMK
-385 QPEVIYKQERLSE
+385 QPEMLYRQEKLAE
-398 IPLPQPPAMKNVQ
+398 PVQLVPPALKNVQ

-425 SKTVFEKPKAAEEK
+425 SREIFEKPKPVQEK
-439 PVIEPKTEAEE
+439 PPMQPAEAEPE
-450 KEEKP
+450 QEEKP
-455 PLMVIGELFKTYI
+455 PLTVIGEIFKTYI
-468 ICQCGEDMIL
+468 VCQCGDDMIL

-485 ERIRFEKLKKDFYQH
+485 ERIRFEKLKKDFSQH
-500 SQLLLEPVNVQLS
+500 SQLLLEPVNIQLS
-513 AEEWNA
+513 AEEWSA
-519 FTDFGEELLEM
+519 VTDFGEELGEM
-530 GIDFVPHND
+530 GIDFVPHNN
-539 FVVEITSMP
+539 FVIELTSMP
-548 TMLAGGDERGTIEK
+548 TMLAGGDEKGTMEK

-573 VKGEIFDEILH
+573 VKGEIFDDILH

-593 ANEETSFEELKL
+593 ANEITSFEELKL
-605 LAETVW
+605 LANQVW

>member
-50 GGITFMRVTDNGC
+50 GGITYMRVTDNGC
-63 GIAFEEIPTAFL
+63 GIAHEEIPTAFL
-75 RHATSKILTGSDLD
+75 RHATSKIATGSDLD
-89 NICTFGF
+89 NINTFGF

-114 KQSHSEYGSSY
+114 KQSANEFGSSY
-125 KIEGGTETCHEKT
+125 KIEGGAETCHEKT

-151 FYNTPARLKFLK
+151 FFNTPARLKFLK
-163 KDVSEGNTVQAVIDK
+163 KDVSEGNSVQAIVDK

-226 YSVGNIKVCGYISSP
+226 YSVGNISVSGYISSP
-241 LFSRANRSM
+241 LFARANRSM

-272 FRNSIMVGKFPACVL
+272 YRNSIMVGKFPACVL
-287 NIDLPPSEVDVNVSP
+287 NINLPPNEVDVNVSP

-329 AENSREITIKP
+329 AENSREIQIKP
-340 VEKQGVGKA
+340 VEKPTSAK
-349 ENLVIAEQ
+349 EE
-357 NVISEPERPV
+357 ISAAVTLPAKEEKPA
-367 FSGERVRLSSE
+367 FIGERVRLSSE
-378 AAPYEMK
+378 PAPYEMK
-385 QPEVIYKQERLSE
+385 QPEVLYRQEKLAE
-398 IPLPQPPAMKNVQ
+398 PVQPVPPALKNVQ

-425 SKTVFEKPKAAEEK
+425 SREIFEKPKPVQEKPPVQPAEE
-439 PVIEPKTEAEE
+439 EPEQ
-450 KEEKP
+450 EEKP
-455 PLMVIGELFKTYI
+455 PLTVIGEIFKTYI
-468 ICQCGEDMIL
+468 VCQCGDDMIL

-485 ERIRFEKLKKDFYQH
+485 ERIRFEKLKKDFSQH
-500 SQLLLEPVNVQLS
+500 SQLLLEPVNIQLS
-513 AEEWNA
+513 AEEWSA
-519 FTDFGEELLEM
+519 VTDFGEELGEM
-530 GIDFVPHND
+530 GIDFVPHNN
-539 FVVEITSMP
+539 FVIELTSMP
-548 TMLAGGDERGTIEK
+548 TMLAGGDEKGTMEK

-573 VKGEIFDEILH
+573 VKGEIFDDILH

-593 ANEETSFEELKL
+593 ANEITSFEELKL
-605 LAETVW
+605 LANQVW

>member
-50 GGITFMRVTDNGC
+50 GGITYMRVTDNGC
-63 GIAFEEIPTAFL
+63 GIAHEEIPTAFL
-75 RHATSKILTGSDLD
+75 RHATSKIATGSDLD
-89 NICTFGF
+89 NINTFGF

-114 KQSHSEYGSSY
+114 KQSANEFGSSY
-125 KIEGGTETCHEKT
+125 KIEGGAETCHEKT

-151 FYNTPARLKFLK
+151 FFNTPARLKFLK
-163 KDVSEGNTVQAVIDK
+163 KDVSEGNSVQAIVDK

-226 YSVGNIKVCGYISSP
+226 YSVGNISVSGYISSP
-241 LFSRANRSM
+241 LFARANRSM

-272 FRNSIMVGKFPACVL
+272 YRNSIMVGKFPACVL
-287 NIDLPPSEVDVNVSP
+287 NINLPPNEVDVNVSP

-329 AENSREITIKP
+329 AENSREIQIKP
-340 VEKQGVGKA
+340 VEKPTSAK
-349 ENLVIAEQ
+349 EE
-357 NVISEPERPV
+357 ISDAVTLPAKEEKPA
-367 FSGERVRLSSE
+367 FIGERVRLSSE
-378 AAPYEMK
+378 PAPYEMK
-385 QPEVIYKQERLSE
+385 QPEVLYKQEKLAE
-398 IPLPQPPAMKNVQ
+398 PVQPVPPALKNVQ

-425 SKTVFEKPKAAEEK
+425 SREIFEKPKPVQEKPPAQPAEE
-439 PVIEPKTEAEE
+439 EPEQ
-450 KEEKP
+450 EEKP
-455 PLMVIGELFKTYI
+455 PLTVIGEIFKTYI
-468 ICQCGEDMIL
+468 VCQCGDDMIL

-485 ERIRFEKLKKDFYQH
+485 ERIRFEKLKNDFSQH
-500 SQLLLEPVNVQLS
+500 SQLLLEPVNIQLS
-513 AEEWNA
+513 AEEWSA
-519 FTDFGEELLEM
+519 VTDFSEELGEM
-530 GIDFVPHND
+530 GIDFVPHNN
-539 FVVEITSMP
+539 FVIELNSMP
-548 TMLAGGDERGTIEK
+548 TMLAGGDEKGTMEK

-573 VKGEIFDEILH
+573 VKGEIFDDILH

-593 ANEETSFEELKL
+593 ANEITSFEELKL
-605 LAETVW
+605 LANQVW

>member
-50 GGITFMRVTDNGC
+50 GGITYMRVTDNGC
-63 GIAFEEIPTAFL
+63 GIAYEEIPTAFL
-75 RHATSKILTGSDLD
+75 RHATSKIATGSDLD
-89 NICTFGF
+89 NINTFGF

-114 KQSHSEYGSSY
+114 KQSANEFGSSY
-125 KIEGGTETCHEKT
+125 KIEGGAETCHEKT
-138 GCPDGTTIIIRDL
+138 GCPNGTTIIIRDL
-151 FYNTPARLKFLK
+151 FFNTPARLKFLK
-163 KDVSEGNTVQAVIDK
+163 KDVSEGNSVQAIVDK

-226 YSVGNIKVCGYISSP
+226 YSVGNISVSGYISSP
-241 LFSRANRSM
+241 LFARANRSM

-272 FRNSIMVGKFPACVL
+272 YRNSIMVGKFPACVL
-287 NIDLPPSEVDVNVSP
+287 NINVPPNEVDVNVSP

-329 AENSREITIKP
+329 AENSREIQIKP
-340 VEKQGVGKA
+340 VEKPTSAK
-349 ENLVIAEQ
+349 EE
-357 NVISEPERPV
+357 ISAAVPLPAKEEKPV
-367 FSGERVRLSSE
+367 FIGERVRLSSE
-378 AAPYEMK
+378 PAPYEMK
-385 QPEVIYKQERLSE
+385 QPEVLYRQEKLAE
-398 IPLPQPPAMKNVQ
+398 PVQPVPPALKNVQ

-425 SKTVFEKPKAAEEK
+425 SREIFEKPKPVQEKPPVQPAEE
-439 PVIEPKTEAEE
+439 EPEQ
-450 KEEKP
+450 EEKP
-455 PLMVIGELFKTYI
+455 PLTVIGEIFKTYI
-468 ICQCGEDMIL
+468 VCQCGDDMIL

-485 ERIRFEKLKKDFYQH
+485 ERIRFEKLKKDFSQH
-500 SQLLLEPVNVQLS
+500 SQLLLEPVNIQLS
-513 AEEWNA
+513 AEEWSA
-519 FTDFGEELLEM
+519 VTDFSEELGEM
-530 GIDFVPHND
+530 GIDFVPHNN
-539 FVVEITSMP
+539 FVIELTSMP
-548 TMLAGGDERGTIEK
+548 TMLAGGDEKGTMEK

-573 VKGEIFDEILH
+573 VKGEIFDDILH

-593 ANEETSFEELKL
+593 ANEITSFEELKL
-605 LAETVW
+605 LANQVW